1 MFLARF
7 FLKNVISTKRRVF
20 ALGTGCGCP
29 VPGRAALCR
38 RSLSSVCPRSPWV
51 VFYFCGFQQLLGDP
65 IPRDGSKDASP
76 HPDGCWELAA
86 ALVLNHPRGAAEKMP
101 CLGPGACSGGA
112 DTFPPAPGDPAGL
125 VRSPRAV
132 SRWGPFQLPARPSLS
147 PLVILFI
154 FSDVGNEVMKS
165 APSEPGF
172 NTAPCLG
179 PGCFTSGAANPSLSS
194 CQP

>member
-1 MFLARF
+1 MQPCAGGHSAAFAPVRPGLF
-7 FLKNVISTKRRVF
+7 FISADFSSSSGIPSLGIGAKTHPHILTGAGSWQQPCSSTIHVGQLRR
-20 ALGTGCGCP
+20 CP
-29 VPGRAALCR
+29 AWGRVRA
-38 RSLSSVCPRSPWV
+38 
-51 VFYFCGFQQLLGDP
+51 Q
-65 IPRDGSKDASP
+65 
-76 HPDGCWELAA
+76 
-86 ALVLNHPRGAAEKMP
+86 
-101 CLGPGACSGGA
+101 GGA

-125 VRSPRAV
+125 VRSPGAV
-132 SRWGPFQLPARPSLS
+132 SRWGPFQLPARLSLS

>member
-20 ALGTGCGCP
+20 ALGWGRGCP

-38 RSLSSVCPRSPWV
+38 WSLSSVCPRSPWV

-65 IPRDGSKDASP
+65 IPRDGSKDP
-76 HPDGCWELAA
+76 HILT
-86 ALVLNHPRGAAEKMP
+86 GAGSWQQPWSSTTCVGQLRRCPAW
-101 CLGPGACSGGA
+101 GRVRARGGA

-125 VRSPRAV
+125 VRSPGAV
-132 SRWGPFQLPARPSLS
+132 SRWGPFQLPARLSLS

>member
-1 MFLARF
+1 MGLWVPGAWPCSPVQAVTQQR
-7 FLKNVISTKRRVF
+7 LPPF
-20 ALGTGCGCP
+20 ALGCFLFL
-29 VPGRAALCR
+29 RISAA
-38 RSLSSVCPRSPWV
+38 PR
-51 VFYFCGFQQLLGDP
+51 
-65 IPRDGSKDASP
+65 GSHPSGWEQRSP

>member
-86 ALVLNHPRGAAEKMP
+86 ALLLNHPRGAAEKMP
-101 CLGPGACSGGA
+101 CLGPGACSGGGRH
-112 DTFPPAPGDPAGL
+112 FPTRAWGPRGAGAQPRSCVPLRPVPAPCP
-125 VRSPRAV
+125 
-132 SRWGPFQLPARPSLS
+132 PFPLPFSY
-147 PLVILFI
+147 FI
-154 FSDVGNEVMKS
+154 YFFRCG
-165 APSEPGF
+165 
-172 NTAPCLG
+172 
-179 PGCFTSGAANPSLSS
+179 
-194 CQP
+194 Q